1 MVFEYR
7 LEYGIDLVTVGTV
20 EAFVDD
26 LLLYEREGAAALPP
40 GTPLTWEEGV
50 VGGREEEPVVVL
62 GEGLARG
69 AVEGIEVLSEAE
81 SRVLLGLDQLVFV
94 D

>member
-1 MVFEYR
+1 MY
-7 LEYGIDLVTVGTV
+7 
-20 EAFVDD
+20 D

-40 GTPLTWEEGV
+40 GTPAY
-50 VGGREEEPVVVL
+50 VGGRRCRRREEEPVVVL